1 MPEESY
7 APPFFS
13 EELSVTARAQGDEKR
28 RARTLTA
35 AAMILLLLNLDGCS
49 KQDPYVP
56 PDLFYYF
63 ASYKVGKNPTTVNPF
78 DLNQD
83 GITDL
88 VTTNMGSNT
97 LSILLGNGD
106 GTFRDQL
113 QLHVCREPR
122 SLAVGL
128 LNRDQYPDV
137 VLACSGGDEIAVYFG
152 RPDGKLDEGP
162 QYPVHRTPVAI
173 ASGDLNGDQVPDLVV
188 ALRNDKIK
196 VFLGTG
202 MGEFRHGAQYE
213 YGDTPTSVALADL
226 NGDGKMDLAVTNGG
240 PMSNA
245 VSIWTGNGDGTFRGP
260 TDYRTGKRPLGVSFA
275 DFNDDRVRDMLVI
288 NGERDSFTTFLGKG
302 DATFQAGRDS
312 GADAGPNFGLARDFN
327 GDHHA
332 DVAIVNLQSSDLSI
346 LFGRGDGTFEYPP
359 RNYRT
364 KAGPFAVSVYQ
375 VTTKE
380 AEEPGLVTADNGNG
394 SVSIFLHRGLKSGRA
409 AASTAQ

>member
-1 MPEESY
+1 M
-7 APPFFS
+7 
-13 EELSVTARAQGDEKR
+13 TARTQGHDTR
-28 RARTLTA
+28 GAGILGA
-35 AAMILLLLNLDGCS
+35 AAMMLLLLVVDGCS

-106 GTFRDQL
+106 GSFRDHI
-113 QLHVCREPR
+113 QLHVCKEPR
-122 SLAVGL
+122 SMAVGL
-128 LNRDQYPDV
+128 FNRDPYPDA
-137 VLACSGGDEIAVYFG
+137 VLACSGSDEIAVLFG
-152 RPDGKLDEGP
+152 RADGKLDEGP

-173 ASGDLNGDQVPDLVV
+173 ASGDLNGDQATDFVV

-202 MGEFRHGAQYE
+202 TGEFQHGAQYE

-226 NGDGKMDLAVTNGG
+226 NRDGKVDLVVTNGG

-245 VSIWTGNGDGTFRGP
+245 VSIWVGNGDGTFRDP
-260 TDYRTGKRPLGVSFA
+260 IDYRGGKRPLGVSFA
-275 DFNDDRVRDMLVI
+275 DFNNDRARDLLVI

-302 DATFQAGRDS
+302 NATFQAGRDS

-327 GDHHA
+327 GDGRA
-332 DVAIVNLQSSDLSI
+332 DVAIVNLQSNDLSI

-364 KAGPFAVSVYQ
+364 KAGPFAIAVYR

-380 AEEPGLVTADNGNG
+380 VEEPGLVTADNGNG
-394 SVSIFLHRGLKSGRA
+394 SVSIFLHRGLKSGHA
-409 AASTAQ
+409 PVSATQ